1 MMVHVFC
8 LNEECRCII
17 HLDDEKHW
25 SFKGRVKCAK
35 CGAEME
41 VETENGELKS
51 SRKYG
56 TK

>member
-1 MMVHVFC
+1 MVHVFC

-25 SFKGRVKCAK
+25 NFKGRVKCAK